1 MLDKRIVLKSPYFFT
16 GVIILI
22 ILTLF
27 SIYKSNKVGKEAE
40 LKNISL
46 VHNFSINSI
55 ATFEDIILDYLS
67 KLEDIRD
74 LLVLNPENSDKILEL
89 YISKDSSLRDI
100 RIESTNNCYIEEN
113 QIKPDFPSN
122 TLRFIIPS
130 PQSSK
135 AIILDLDLL
144 DLHSRVAESK
154 KLTYAYL
161 TVSYCGRYIYHP
173 DEKRLGQFS
182 AKQLS
187 RVGSTSQGT
196 TSQGTTSQDSIPIQ
210 QQRVVLESYSDYL
223 EIPIYKYIDQIYFGN
238 NSLTNTQEHQ
248 PWTFSANVPAIS
260 FKDIVINTRNA
271 FLAISLLATIAF
283 ALIFSW
289 GMMRWQK
296 ELFRSEQQKQLVL
309 EKELEQLKSGLNPHF
324 LFNSLSSLKILVS
337 KKPEEAKSFAVALS
351 KLYRYLLMQER
362 LDLISLN
369 EELEFTQNYIYLQQ
383 IRFSNFRVNIFF
395 NSTSASKDS
404 TATTNK
410 MSSKKLPPMSLQ
422 LLVENSI
429 KHTKMSSSDPLV
441 VDIDIQDKYIV
452 VKNNYNPPE
461 SSIKSFADKDFTS
474 SFDNKDLSDYT
485 PNQRNNNVSGKG
497 IANLTKR
504 YSYLTDKQCRFYI
517 KEGCFFAEIPLI

>member
-1 MLDKRIVLKSPYFFT
+1 
-16 GVIILI
+16 
-22 ILTLF
+22 
-27 SIYKSNKVGKEAE
+27 
-40 LKNISL
+40 
-46 VHNFSINSI
+46 
-55 ATFEDIILDYLS
+55 
-67 KLEDIRD
+67 
-74 LLVLNPENSDKILEL
+74 
-89 YISKDSSLRDI
+89 
-100 RIESTNNCYIEEN
+100 
-113 QIKPDFPSN
+113 
-122 TLRFIIPS
+122 
-130 PQSSK
+130 
-135 AIILDLDLL
+135 
-144 DLHSRVAESK
+144 
-154 KLTYAYL
+154 
-161 TVSYCGRYIYHP
+161 
-173 DEKRLGQFS
+173 
-182 AKQLS
+182 
-187 RVGSTSQGT
+187 
-196 TSQGTTSQDSIPIQ
+196 
-210 QQRVVLESYSDYL
+210 
-223 EIPIYKYIDQIYFGN
+223 
-238 NSLTNTQEHQ
+238 
-248 PWTFSANVPAIS
+248 VPAIS

-369 EELEFTQNYIYLQQ
+369 KELEFTQNYIYLQQ
-383 IRFSNFRVNIFF
+383 IRFSNFRVNISF
-395 NSTSASKDS
+395 SSISASKDS
-404 TATTNK
+404 TGSNNIMTI
-410 MSSKKLPPMSLQ
+410 KKLPPMSLQ

-461 SSIKSFADKDFTS
+461 SSIKSFADKDLSS

-485 PNQRNNNVSGKG
+485 TDQRSNNVSGKG

-504 YSYLTDKQCRFYI
+504 YSYLTDKKCRFYI
-517 KEGCFFAEIPLI
+517 KNGCFFAEIPLI

>member
-1 MLDKRIVLKSPYFFT
+1 MLDKKIVLKSPYFFT

-100 RIESTNNCYIEEN
+100 RIDTANNYGIEMY
-113 QIKPDFPSN
+113 QVRPDFSFK
-122 TLRFIIPS
+122 TLRFIMPS
-130 PQSSK
+130 PQNSK

-144 DLHSRVAESK
+144 DLHSRVAESN

-161 TVSYCGRYIYHP
+161 TVSYCGKYIYHP
-173 DEKRLGQFS
+173 DERRL
-182 AKQLS
+182 AQLS
-187 RVGSTSQGT
+187 V
-196 TSQGTTSQDSIPIQ
+196 SQDSIPIEK
-210 QQRVVLESYSDYL
+210 QRVILEGYSDFL

-238 NSLTNTQEHQ
+238 NSTTQSQEH

-369 EELEFTQNYIYLQQ
+369 KELEFTQNYIYLQQ
-383 IRFSNFRVNIFF
+383 IRFSNFRVNISF
-395 NSTSASKDS
+395 SSISASKDS
-404 TATTNK
+404 TGSNNIMTI
-410 MSSKKLPPMSLQ
+410 KKLPPMSLQ

-461 SSIKSFADKDFTS
+461 SSIKSFADKDLSS

-485 PNQRNNNVSGKG
+485 TDQRSNNVSGKG

-504 YSYLTDKQCRFYI
+504 YSYLTDKKCRFYI
-517 KEGCFFAEIPLI
+517 KNGCFFAEIPLI

>member
-1 MLDKRIVLKSPYFFT
+1 MLDKKIVLRSPYFFS
-16 GVIILI
+16 GVIIFI
-22 ILTLF
+22 ILTFF

-55 ATFEDIILDYLS
+55 ATFEDIILDYLN

-100 RIESTNNCYIEEN
+100 KIDTANNYYIEEN
-113 QIKPDFPSN
+113 QIKPDFSSN

-130 PQSSK
+130 LQSSM

-144 DLHSRVAESK
+144 DLHSRVAESN

-173 DEKRLGQFS
+173 DEKRLGQLT
-182 AKQLS
+182 A
-187 RVGSTSQGT
+187 
-196 TSQGTTSQDSIPIQ
+196 SQDSIPIQ
-210 QQRVVLESYSDYL
+210 QQRVVLESYSDFL

-238 NSLTNTQEHQ
+238 SSATHSQEHH

-383 IRFSNFRVNIFF
+383 IRFSNFRVNISFS
-395 NSTSASKDS
+395 STSASIDS
-404 TATTNK
+404 TAANNK
-410 MSSKKLPPMSLQ
+410 MSSKRLPPMSLQ

-461 SSIKSFADKDFTS
+461 SSIKSFADKDFSTSFADKDRSNDVANQTS
-474 SFDNKDLSDYT
+474 S
-485 PNQRNNNVSGKG
+485 NVSGKG

-517 KEGCFFAEIPLI
+517 KNGCFFAEIPLI